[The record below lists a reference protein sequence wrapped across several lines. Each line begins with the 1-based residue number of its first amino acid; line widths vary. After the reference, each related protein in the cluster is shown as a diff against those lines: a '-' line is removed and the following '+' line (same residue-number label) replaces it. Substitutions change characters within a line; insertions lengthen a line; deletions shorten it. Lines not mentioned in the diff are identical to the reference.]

1 MKLSTLFIIN
11 TIVAILFGLGF
22 VLLPATVLSWYGV
35 TLNDAGLYIARL
47 FGGSLLGF
55 GIISWLVRDSAGS
68 AATTQLR
75 AILLAFFIS
84 DVLGFVLS
92 LIYQL
97 QGVANALG
105 WSTVVISLLLGLAF
119 GYYWRQRAAA

>member
-55 GIISWLVRDSAGS
+55 GIISWLVRESAGS
-68 AATTQLR
+68 AELR

-105 WSTVVISLLLGLAF
+105 WSTVVIYLLLGLAF